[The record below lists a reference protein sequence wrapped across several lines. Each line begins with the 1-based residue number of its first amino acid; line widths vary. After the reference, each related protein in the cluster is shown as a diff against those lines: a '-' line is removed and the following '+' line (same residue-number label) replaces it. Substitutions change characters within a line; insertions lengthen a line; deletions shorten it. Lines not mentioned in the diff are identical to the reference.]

1 MNHEAIYRAYPNVVR
16 IDDGTGAF
24 NADGS
29 QVTLDQSVVDAAA
42 IEVAAEQALANL
54 RTKRNQL
61 LAETD
66 YLALSDATLSADMQA
81 HRQALR
87 DLPANTSDPAN
98 PTWPV
103 KP

>member
-1 MNHEAIYRAYPNVVR
+1 MNTHAIRRAYPQVVT
-16 IDDGTGAF
+16 IDEGTGAF
-24 NADGS
+24 DANGA
-29 QVTLDQSVVDAAA
+29 QVTLDQSLVDAAA
-42 IEVAAEQALANL
+42 VEVAAEQALADL
-54 RTKRNQL
+54 RSKRNQL

-66 YLALSDATLSADMQA
+66 YLALSDATLSADMQTY
-81 HRQALR
+81 RQALR